1 MPSAIVIG
9 GRVHWANFRLK
20 TKPVDWGGRD
30 RNGAR
35 LEAAPIADTHRK
47 APWRAGVPI
56 FDRQDQLEYR
66 CVGRGVLSP
75 LEGWATAGF
84 WMKRWGI
91 SRMALLELARR
102 GWIDAAAEEG
112 SAIRRFRVRD
122 ERMVKASQYFRRARQ
137 TETDARAVLARAK
150 AAAFRAKMG
159 S

>member
-1 MPSAIVIG
+1 MPTAVIIG
-9 GRVHWANFRLK
+9 GRVQWANFRPK
-20 TKPVDWGGRD
+20 TKPTDWGGRD

-35 LEAAPIADTHRK
+35 IDPVPIADSNRR

-66 CVGRGVLSP
+66 CVGRGVLNP

-84 WMKRWGI
+84 WQKRWGI
-91 SRMALLELARR
+91 SRAALLELARR

-112 SAIRRFRVRD
+112 SAIRRFRCRD

-137 TETDARAVLARAK
+137 AETDSRNREVRAK

-159 S
+159 A